1 MASRRALLVLVLAL
15 GASYLRYSRLL
26 EEFMLIETY
35 GNLGLV
41 KFCAYND
48 SQTTLKTSYIAVAVF
63 TVMKSGFVIG
73 HVPRNLAPLFSHFLK
88 RSCNKTYV
96 LITGERVNRGAGHGL
111 EAPCVYRL
119 YAPAVYLQRI
129 KALLEEAA
137 DLTSSPQ
144 PALEL

>member
-1 MASRRALLVLVLAL
+1 MASQPSSSSSGSSSGSELFEIQSFVRGVH
-15 GASYLRYSRLL
+15 
-26 EEFMLIETY
+26 
-35 GNLGLV
+35 
-41 KFCAYND
+41 AYRDLWEPRVGEILCLQRQPDNTED
-48 SQTTLKTSYIAVAVF
+48 KLAVA
-63 TVMKSGFVIG
+63 VMKSGFVVG

-88 RSCNKTYV
+88 RSCNKAYV

-119 YAPAVYLQRI
+119 YALAVYLQRI

-137 DLTSSPQ
+137 DLTSSSQ